1 MSRERR
7 PGFLVEDSLAEPGQ
21 YGCPM
26 LVRAR
31 VGLLP
36 DPSLPAMRCSLGWAL
51 HDGRE
56 AARCMATAVLTDCWK
71 VHPER
76 LPDIVP
82 AAGRAIE
89 PAPDHDAVELAV
101 D

>member
-7 PGFLVEDSLAEPGQ
+7 PGFLVEESLAEPGQ

-36 DPSLPAMRCSLGWAL
+36 DPTLPTMRCSLGWAL
-51 HDGRE
+51 HDAGE
-56 AARCMATAVLTDCWK
+56 AARCMATPVLTDCWK

-76 LPDIVP
+76 VAEIVP
-82 AAGRAIE
+82 LAGRATE
-89 PAPDHDAVELAV
+89 PAPDLEAVELAV